1 MGNLS
6 EHFTEEELTYSDTA
20 IKYGA
25 SNKPSATHLKTLKHT
40 CEYGLEPLRKLLNEE
55 YVGKIVFGKKVKAVI
70 VRITSGYRSNTVNS
84 LLEKEGYHPSKT
96 SQHCTGEA
104 VDIEVILIFE
114 ASTRLGL
121 PYQTTYNLI
130 KKWVKAGKLSVDQCL
145 QEKQGNS
152 MWVHFSYKAGGASV
166 NRKEF
171 KKTTD
176 GVHFVVDKL

>member
-1 MGNLS
+1 MGKIS

-25 SNKPSATHLKTLKHT
+25 SNKPSAIHLKTLKHT
-40 CEYGLEPLRKLLNEE
+40 CDYGLEPLRRLFNEE
-55 YVGKIVFGKKVKAVI
+55 YVGKVMYGKTVKVVTIK
-70 VRITSGYRSNTVNS
+70 ITSGYRSNTVNS
-84 LLEKEGYHPSKT
+84 LLEKEGYHPSRT

-104 VDIEVILIFE
+104 VDFE
-114 ASTRLGL
+114 IVLKFTDGTKTGL
-121 PYQTTYNLI
+121 PYQTTYSHI

-145 QEKQGNS
+145 QEKQGNA

-166 NRKEF
+166 NRKDF

-176 GVHFVVDKL
+176 GIHFVTDKL